1 MQELK
6 LYQIPALMR
15 QALDN
20 LEIDEET
27 GEILNADGLHN
38 LELSAKDKIANTGRY
53 IRECTVLLDAMKQ
66 AKQNIDARM
75 KTLQKRLDYL
85 TGLSL
90 DGMEALGVKKIEEP
104 DIRISTRKSVGT
116 VIEDEEA
123 IPSKFVTIV
132 QTQKINK
139 TEIKKAIQAGEDVP
153 GAYLVE
159 NVNLAIK

>member
-1 MQELK
+1 MQELT

-38 LELSAKDKIANTGRY
+38 LELSAKDKIANTARY

-104 DIRISTRKSVGT
+104 DIRISTRKSIGT
-116 VIEDEEA
+116 VIENEEA

-159 NVNLAIK
+159 NINLAIK

>member
-6 LYQIPALMR
+6 LYQIPAFMR

-53 IRECTVLLDAMKQ
+53 IRECTVLLDAMKT

-75 KTLQKRLDYL
+75 KTLQKRIDYL
-85 TGLSL
+85 AGQSVEGLL
-90 DGMEALGVKKIEEP
+90 ALGIKKIEEP
-104 DIRISTRKSVGT
+104 DIQIGMRKTVST
-116 VIEDEEA
+116 VIEDEKA

-132 QTQKINK
+132 QTEKINR
-139 TEIKKAIQAGEDVP
+139 TEIKDAIKHGEEVP

-159 NVNLAIK
+159 NINLSIK

>member
-6 LYQIPALMR
+6 LYQIPAFMR

-20 LEIDEET
+20 LEIDKET
-27 GEILNADGLHN
+27 GEILNADGLHSI
-38 LELSAKDKIANTGRY
+38 ELSAKDKIANTGRY
-53 IRECTVLLDAMKQ
+53 LRECTVLLDAMKQ

-75 KTLQKRLDYL
+75 KTLQKRIDFLS
-85 TGLSL
+85 GLSL
-90 DGMEALGVKKIEEP
+90 DGMEALGLKKIEEP
-104 DIRISTRKSVGT
+104 DIRISIRKSINT
-116 VIEDEEA
+116 MIEDEKA

-132 QTQKINK
+132 QTEKINK

-159 NVNLAIK
+159 NINLAIK

>member
-1 MQELK
+1 MQELT
-6 LYQIPALMR
+6 LFQIPALMR

-27 GEILNADGLHN
+27 GEIMNADELNN
-38 LELSAKDKIANTGRY
+38 LELSAKDKIANTARY

-90 DGMEALGVKKIEEP
+90 DGMEALGVKKIEES
-104 DIRISTRKSVGT
+104 DIRISTRKSIGT

-159 NVNLAIK
+159 NINLAIK

>member
-6 LYQIPALMR
+6 LYQIPAFMR

-139 TEIKKAIQAGEDVP
+139 TEIKKAIQAG
-153 GAYLVE
+153 
-159 NVNLAIK
+159 AIAPAF

>member
-1 MQELK
+1 MQELT

-20 LEIDEET
+20 LEVDEET
-27 GEILNADGLHN
+27 GEILNADTLN
-38 LELSAKDKIANTGRY
+38 QLELSAKDKIANTGRY

-104 DIRISTRKSVGT
+104 DIRISTRKSIST

-132 QTQKINK
+132 QTEKINK

-159 NVNLAIK
+159 NINLAIK

>member
-104 DIRISTRKSVGT
+104 DIRISTRKSVGA

-139 TEIKKAIQAGEDVP
+139 TEIKKAIQAGQDVP

-159 NVNLAIK
+159 NINLAIK

>member
-1 MQELK
+1 MQELT

-38 LELSAKDKIANTGRY
+38 LELSAKDKIANTARY

-159 NVNLAIK
+159 NINLAIK

>member
-6 LYQIPALMR
+6 LYQIPAFMR

-27 GEILNADGLHN
+27 GEILNADGLHSI
-38 LELSAKDKIANTGRY
+38 ELSAKDKIANTARY
-53 IRECTVLLDAMKQ
+53 IRECTVLLDAMKT

-75 KTLQKRLDYL
+75 KTLQKRIDYL
-85 TGLSL
+85 AGLSL
-90 DGMEALGVKKIEEP
+90 DGLQALGINKIEEP
-104 DIRISTRKSVGT
+104 DIRIGTRKSVST
-116 VIEDEEA
+116 VIEDEET

-132 QTQKINK
+132 QTEKINR

-153 GAYLVE
+153 GAHLVE
-159 NVNLAIK
+159 NINLSIK

>member
-6 LYQIPALMR
+6 LYQIPAFMR

-38 LELSAKDKIANTGRY
+38 IELSAKDKIANTARY
-53 IRECTVLLDAMKQ
+53 IRECTVLLDAMKT

-75 KTLQKRLDYL
+75 KTLQKRIDYL
-85 TGLSL
+85 AGQSVEGLL
-90 DGMEALGVKKIEEP
+90 ALGVDKIEEP
-104 DIRISTRKSVGT
+104 DIRIGTKKSVST
-116 VIEDEEA
+116 VIEDEKA

-132 QTQKINK
+132 QTEKINR
-139 TEIKKAIQAGEDVP
+139 TQIKDAIKHGEDVP

-159 NVNLAIK
+159 NINLSIK

>member
-1 MQELK
+1 MQELT

-20 LEIDEET
+20 LEVDKET
-27 GEILNADGLHN
+27 GEILNADALN
-38 LELSAKDKIANTGRY
+38 QLELSAKDKIANTGRY
-53 IRECTVLLDAMKQ
+53 IRECTVLLEAMKQ

-85 TGLSL
+85 TSLSL

-104 DIRISTRKSVGT
+104 DIRISTRVSVGT

>member
-1 MQELK
+1 MQELT

-53 IRECTVLLDAMKQ
+53 IRECTVLLEAMKQ

-139 TEIKKAIQAGEDVP
+139 TEIKKAIQAGQDVP

-159 NVNLAIK
+159 NINLAIK

>member
-1 MQELK
+1 MQELT

-38 LELSAKDKIANTGRY
+38 LELSAKDKIANTARY
-53 IRECTVLLDAMKQ
+53 IRECTVLLDAMKT

-75 KTLQKRLDYL
+75 KTLQKRIDYL
-85 TGLSL
+85 AGQSVEGLL
-90 DGMEALGVKKIEEP
+90 ALGIKKIEEP
-104 DIRISTRKSVGT
+104 DIQIGMRKTVST
-116 VIEDEEA
+116 VIEDEKA

-132 QTQKINK
+132 QTEKINR
-139 TEIKKAIQAGEDVP
+139 TEIKDAIKHGEDVP

-159 NVNLAIK
+159 NINLKIK

>member
-1 MQELK
+1 MQELT
-6 LYQIPALMR
+6 LFQIPALMR

-27 GEILNADGLHN
+27 GEILNADELN
-38 LELSAKDKIANTGRY
+38 KLELSAKDKITNTARY
-53 IRECTVLLDAMKQ
+53 LRECSVLLDAMKQ
-66 AKQNIDARM
+66 AKQNIDTRM
-75 KTLQKRLDYL
+75 KTLQKRIDYL

-90 DGMEALGVKKIEEP
+90 DGMAALGVKKIEEP

-116 VIEDEEA
+116 VIENEEA

-139 TEIKKAIQAGEDVP
+139 TEIKKAIQSGEDVP
-153 GAYLVE
+153 GAYLIE
-159 NVNLAIK
+159 NINLAIK

>member
-1 MQELK
+1 MQELT

-159 NVNLAIK
+159 NINLAIK

>member
-1 MQELK
+1 MQELI

-15 QALDN
+15 QSLDN

-85 TGLSL
+85 TRLSL

-104 DIRISTRKSVGT
+104 DIRISTRKSVST

-139 TEIKKAIQAGEDVP
+139 TEIKKAIQAGQDVP

-159 NVNLAIK
+159 NINLAIK

>member
-1 MQELK
+1 MQELT

-104 DIRISTRKSVGT
+104 DIRISTHKSVGT

>member
-90 DGMEALGVKKIEEP
+90 DGMEALGVKKNEEP
-104 DIRISTRKSVGT
+104 DIRISTRKSVGA

-139 TEIKKAIQAGEDVP
+139 TEIKKAIQAGQDVP

-159 NVNLAIK
+159 NINLAIK

>member
-6 LYQIPALMR
+6 LYQIPAFMR

-27 GEILNADGLHN
+27 GEILNAEGLHSV
-38 LELSAKDKIANTGRY
+38 ELSAKDKIANTARY

-66 AKQNIDARM
+66 AKQNIDSRM

-104 DIRISTRKSVGT
+104 DIRISTRKSIST
-116 VIEDEEA
+116 MIEDEEA

-159 NVNLAIK
+159 NINLAIK